1 MTLENCKLRLA
12 AAQKANNEKDIKL
25 WEDRIL
31 FRETRLG
38 IVKEVKPKKAEV
50 GIRGKKSA

>member
-12 AAQKANNEKDIKL
+12 VAQKADNQKEIKF

-31 FRETRLG
+31 YRESRLG